1 MLVVG
6 QEVCGRSI
14 NAAPI
19 KRSPALVHVKKQ
31 LFSFDGAG
39 GDPWGEM
46 LVKKKKRN
54 KANNLLPPPTGQMS
68 DIETVT
74 EVFICFFLC
83 VICWSVWFL
92 KFYLQ
97 VM

>member
-39 GDPWGEM
+39 GDPWVG
-46 LVKKKKRN
+46 
-54 KANNLLPPPTGQMS
+54 
-68 DIETVT
+68 
-74 EVFICFFLC
+74 
-83 VICWSVWFL
+83 
-92 KFYLQ
+92 
-97 VM
+97 